1 MPWTHGINDCY
12 IKKMTEVMDCVHS
25 DVFLEAVTSLGK
37 ANFYHVGLGQVD
49 YESLFFLIRGPPLL
63 KMSQNEGKVVN
74 SPNKKY

>member
-25 DVFLEAVTSLGK
+25 DVFLEAVNSLGK

-49 YESLFFLIRGPPLL
+49 YESLFF
-63 KMSQNEGKVVN
+63 
-74 SPNKKY
+74 